1 MLIVGSPQLAV
12 HKKSKYQLNN
22 NKKTRQQ
29 DNNEATFFYT
39 CIVNIYSKIQFFVG
53 NFVLKKKLKHLKRLK
68 KVHNLK
74 TAKRIGIVFN
84 ATKQDDYRQV
94 LDFVKDIQGRG
105 IEVKVLGFVDD
116 KDVPNE
122 YLLKKNFSYFLKKS
136 LSWYRK
142 PVNPEVERFLR
153 EKFDIVIDFSLEN
166 DYLFNYVIALSPS
179 RFKVGKLKSINDYHD
194 LMISINKDKELK
206 YFIEQAKHYLEV
218 INRPELSPSFI
229 NI

>member
-1 MLIVGSPQLAV
+1 M
-12 HKKSKYQLNN
+12 
-22 NKKTRQQ
+22 
-29 DNNEATFFYT
+29 
-39 CIVNIYSKIQFFVG
+39 
-53 NFVLKKKLKHLKRLK
+53 KHLKRLK